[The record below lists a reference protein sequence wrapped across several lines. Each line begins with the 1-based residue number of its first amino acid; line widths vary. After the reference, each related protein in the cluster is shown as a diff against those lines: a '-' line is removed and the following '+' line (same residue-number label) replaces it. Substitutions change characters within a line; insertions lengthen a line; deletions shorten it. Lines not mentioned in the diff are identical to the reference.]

1 MSGILI
7 CPASVWCCYV
17 TVDSSGAVWESGTL
31 QGSQDLQEWQANGIW
46 LGITNFSLWISIK
59 EDHLLRECTQLN
71 ENVRILLNENR
82 RLLVEQA
89 GHKCP
94 VGKKRGS
101 LRRPARTSVS
111 QVPRNSRQD
120 DVYQRQIALMS
131 KHKHRQSN
139 VIVHQLLQALT
150 YVSSKCLFM

>member
-1 MSGILI
+1 
-7 CPASVWCCYV
+7 
-17 TVDSSGAVWESGTL
+17 
-31 QGSQDLQEWQANGIW
+31 
-46 LGITNFSLWISIK
+46 LWISIK
-59 EDHLLRECTQLN
+59 EDHLLRECTQLH

-111 QVPRNSRQD
+111 QVPRNTR
-120 DVYQRQIALMS
+120 
-131 KHKHRQSN
+131 
-139 VIVHQLLQALT
+139 
-150 YVSSKCLFM
+150 